1 MRSSAASKKNF
12 LHFVKSQNL
21 DLQSSSVKDMF
32 TEFEKHKHVFDSVST
47 QYKQNDYLVNHGFLI
62 KPLPYVIGTEQVFK
76 MDRASKVIVPD
87 LKEITG
93 QYVPIKAM
101 LQ

>member
-1 MRSSAASKKNF
+1 M
-12 LHFVKSQNL
+12 
-21 DLQSSSVKDMF
+21 
-32 TEFEKHKHVFDSVST
+32 
-47 QYKQNDYLVNHGFLI
+47 NHGFLI

-76 MDRASKVIVPD
+76 MDRVSKVIVPD

>member
-32 TEFEKHKHVFDSVST
+32 TEFENT
-47 QYKQNDYLVNHGFLI
+47 NMFLI
-62 KPLPYVIGTEQVFK
+62 VCQRSTSK
-76 MDRASKVIVPD
+76 MI
-87 LKEITG
+87 I
-93 QYVPIKAM
+93 
-101 LQ
+101 